1 MTQSQSEAGATMKR
15 NRVSTA
21 CDRCRRQKQRC
32 DDFRPC
38 SNCVHARTP
47 HNCSSTQAGAR
58 TETELAR
65 PFKRRRTISDHHSES
80 SDMAQSPGSY
90 QVRSVQQQTL
100 PTLDQND
107 RERPAQTSFSGS
119 DRGLWRAEHT
129 PARNES
135 TGMAESAIDMTRRL
149 FRDGSPN
156 SPFSSRATFAIPGGE
171 SEHQGRA
178 STLQVSVQELV
189 GIDLPQ
195 QELCDSLLDTYF
207 ATVHWFSLV
216 VLEPKF
222 RARCNQ
228 VVKSGW
234 VHQSDRAFIIL
245 LLMVLV
251 MGCWYDASPEL
262 ATLQKSYLRVVRS
275 HFMDIIDEDSLEF
288 VQVSALLGS
297 FYLYHGRPRSSFS
310 ILGAATKTSQAIGLH
325 REPDRRMASSDAE
338 ERKRVWWTIY
348 TWDRW
353 VSDMII
359 TGCLLIHVLV
369 SRLSSTGGL
378 SG

>member
-1 MTQSQSEAGATMKR
+1 MRR

-47 HNCSSTQAGAR
+47 HKCSNGPSDPLSEAELEQPLKRQR
-58 TETELAR
+58 TM
-65 PFKRRRTISDHHSES
+65 SNHHSERS
-80 SDMAQSPGSY
+80 QNTQSPGGHQTRDSLHRSSSLLSQQHPERHAHDSY
-90 QVRSVQQQTL
+90 SSADHDSWPAERTPSRTEPPEVATL
-100 PTLDQND
+100 
-107 RERPAQTSFSGS
+107 
-119 DRGLWRAEHT
+119 H
-129 PARNES
+129 
-135 TGMAESAIDMTRRL
+135 AESAIDMTRRL
-149 FRDGSPN
+149 FRDGSPS

-171 SEHQGRA
+171 SEHQGRT
-178 STLQVSVQELV
+178 SDVRISVQELV
-189 GIDLPQ
+189 GIDLPDQ
-195 QELCDSLLDTYF
+195 ALCNSLLDTYF

-222 RARCNQ
+222 RARCNS
-228 VVKSGW
+228 VLSAGLVYR
-234 VHQSDRAFIIL
+234 SDRAFIIL

-262 ATLQKSYLRVVRS
+262 ASLQNSFLRVVRS

-325 REPDRRMASSDAE
+325 REPDGRMDFSVAE

-353 VSDMII
+353 DIKSKN
-359 TGCLLIHVLV
+359 
-369 SRLSSTGGL
+369 LSLPYQLTL
-378 SG
+378 W

>member
-1 MTQSQSEAGATMKR
+1 MKR
-15 NRVSTA
+15 NRVSAA

-47 HNCSSTQAGAR
+47 HNCTIQSDPPAEA
-58 TETELAR
+58 ELEH
-65 PFKRRRTISDHHSES
+65 PFKRHRTMSNHHSES
-80 SDMAQSPGSY
+80 SGMAQSPGSH
-90 QVRSVQQQTL
+90 QTRGLLRRSTPPLNQRQ
-100 PTLDQND
+100 P
-107 RERPAQTSFSGS
+107 EHHPQTSFSGS
-119 DRGLWRAEHT
+119 DRGPWRAELT
-129 PARNES
+129 PSRSE
-135 TGMAESAIDMTRRL
+135 TPGMATRHAESAIDMARRL
-149 FRDGSPN
+149 FRDGSPS

-178 STLQVSVQELV
+178 SNVQISVRDLV
-189 GIDLPQ
+189 GIDLPHPD
-195 QELCDSLLDTYF
+195 LCDSLLDTYF

-222 RARCNQ
+222 RARCKI
-228 VVKSGW
+228 VVKSGL
-234 VHQSDRAFIIL
+234 VDQSDRAFIIL

-262 ATLQKSYLRVVRS
+262 ATLQKSFLRVVRS

-297 FYLYHGRPRSSFS
+297 FYVYHGRPRSSFS

-325 REPDRRMASSDAE
+325 REPDGRMDARDAE

-353 VSDMII
+353 DLDLGID
-359 TGCLLIHVLV
+359 LLSYQLTTV
-369 SRLSSTGGL
+369 
-378 SG
+378 